1 MVISEQEKQSVLKN
15 FLTESGAIKNIPAQH
30 KKKLIVLEHMVKG
43 LEYGRQ
49 YTEKEINEYIKRFHE
64 DFATIRREFIVQ
76 AFMDRENSMYEV
88 NREEVWKINK

>member
-30 KKKLIVLEHMVKG
+30 KKKLIVLEYMVKG
-43 LEYGRQ
+43 LESGRQ
-49 YTEKEINEYIKRFHE
+49 YTEKEINEYIQRFHE

-76 AFMDRENSMYEV
+76 AFMYRENSIYEV
-88 NREEVWKINK
+88 NPEEMWKINK